1 MFLFQ
6 FSLYLL
12 EAGFMKISAAVTI
25 KTLFENSDSLSRTKT
40 EHINSISLFS
50 LFLVVVNYN
59 KFGLECCS

>member
-1 MFLFQ
+1 MFLCQ
-6 FSLYLL
+6 FSLYLS
-12 EAGFMKISAAVTI
+12 EAGFMKISAVVTI

-50 LFLVVVNYN
+50 FFLVLVNYN